1 MTTDSITTVA
11 SEVTNPSQRL
21 AELLDFEIQRIQA
34 ESARPGWSRWAL
46 LGALATSAW
55 LALGEVESGQ
65 VDLPKALLVALVV
78 HLLYD
83 VLVWGSHVLTASQG
97 ATQRSRIRFRS
108 TSFFFSQDRVYI
120 VANFARYAALLGIA
134 LVNPLVSAGWL
145 TLAVYAVPSFVMVCL
160 VLLLVLSF
168 VQLPIPEPPATRP
181 IAWVAINVTGCAVI
195 AIAFGHLSRVLFA
208 TLSPADI
215 PSVRVGVLI
224 VVIGILACLLAR
236 ERIQPALLTTLIDVR
251 REFGLDELD
260 YATARRQTDLALKG
274 MTVSD
279 IFQERA
285 KRILEYLR
293 EISKACERAIS
304 QTKAMV
310 SLLGSKKPSEYGEDE
325 KTIAE
330 ATFTSVE
337 ASLDSAKKTLLKSSE
352 ETDAL
357 VKQVRRV
364 GLFAPHASEDL
375 NGFLDDLGASI
386 AEEREKIT
394 KLSKDWSEWR
404 PRLV

>member
-181 IAWVAINVTGCAVI
+181 IAWV
-195 AIAFGHLSRVLFA
+195 
-208 TLSPADI
+208 
-215 PSVRVGVLI
+215 
-224 VVIGILACLLAR
+224 
-236 ERIQPALLTTLIDVR
+236 
-251 REFGLDELD
+251 
-260 YATARRQTDLALKG
+260 
-274 MTVSD
+274 
-279 IFQERA
+279 
-285 KRILEYLR
+285 
-293 EISKACERAIS
+293 
-304 QTKAMV
+304 
-310 SLLGSKKPSEYGEDE
+310 
-325 KTIAE
+325 
-330 ATFTSVE
+330 
-337 ASLDSAKKTLLKSSE
+337 
-352 ETDAL
+352 
-357 VKQVRRV
+357 
-364 GLFAPHASEDL
+364 
-375 NGFLDDLGASI
+375 
-386 AEEREKIT
+386 
-394 KLSKDWSEWR
+394 
-404 PRLV
+404 